1 MVTGDPIGRI
11 EREIALLVHISFAV
25 RAPLLIHSSV
35 RRGSQSQGERERER
49 GRERE
54 NERERERERAY
65 NAAVSVNH
73 LVYKG
78 H

>member
-35 RRGSQSQGERERER
+35 RRGSQSQGEREREKEGERERMRERGR
-49 GRERE
+49 GRERIM
-54 NERERERERAY
+54 RPY
-65 NAAVSVNH
+65 Q
-73 LVYKG
+73 
-78 H
+78 